1 MKKNWRINRLVQLQI
16 KGSRENQE
24 HGSSANFT
32 EDHTYILDLTILCF
46 DKSKYQLVTISS
58 VNKMFIIWQKQE
70 QFNSLNLTGLY

>member
-1 MKKNWRINRLVQLQI
+1 MKKNRRIKRLVQLQI

-70 QFNSLNLTGLY
+70 QFNSLNLTGL

>member
-1 MKKNWRINRLVQLQI
+1 MKKNSRINRLVQLQI

-46 DKSKYQLVTISS
+46 DKSKYHLVTIKDHYQDNFAAFS
-58 VNKMFIIWQKQE
+58 
-70 QFNSLNLTGLY
+70 

>member
-1 MKKNWRINRLVQLQI
+1 MKKNRRINRLVQVQI
-16 KGSRENQE
+16 KGRRENQE

-70 QFNSLNLTGLY
+70 QFNSLNLTGL